1 MAFYFCWSFL
11 LPLSGPIYLLF
22 LSFTFMPFPIFT
34 HVYIY
39 ISLRFKLR
47 NPNRLVLFQDE
58 STGYSHFCT
67 EIPWCPFMVYI
78 LSPLDFCA
86 EGERKFLLLKRMI
99 EILHFISL
107 TIFDEVFL
115 ILFSLL
121 FVCVLLAGLSLLWGI
136 LCKSLSL
143 SLTHTH
149 THTHTQVLL
158 LVREHDMG
166 YHTFS

>member
-1 MAFYFCWSFL
+1 
-11 LPLSGPIYLLF
+11 
-22 LSFTFMPFPIFT
+22 
-34 HVYIY
+34 
-39 ISLRFKLR
+39 
-47 NPNRLVLFQDE
+47 
-58 STGYSHFCT
+58 
-67 EIPWCPFMVYI
+67 MVYI

-115 ILFSLL
+115 ILFSLH

-143 SLTHTH
+143 SLSLTHTH
-149 THTHTQVLL
+149 TRKCYFWCVNMIWVTIHFLNRCASIRAIENNSNSDTKKLVTYWIVFSLISL
-158 LVREHDMG
+158 FENAFLKYLVR
-166 YHTFS
+166 